1 MSLEYFQFLK
11 WRIKYPSFMKT
22 FNSWIPT
29 NRIPYFDPSMT
40 NWFLALHNNIKD
52 PQNLLSPCPICNAKM
67 VVAWNTYFAI
77 IHLRFHSGLNSW
89 PQSSQTSEINTHGH
103 RSCCAGPTEQ
113 IANNVVP
120 PWKWIFGESK
130 LDHRFSSSFA
140 ISVGRSLSPLKR
152 DKVTNH

>member
-1 MSLEYFQFLK
+1 MSMEYFQFLK

-40 NWFLALHNNIKD
+40 NWFVALQNNIKD

-77 IHLRFHSGLNSW
+77 IHLTFHSGLNSW

-103 RSCCAGPTEQ
+103 RSCCAGPTKQLNKSQ
-113 IANNVVP
+113 IMLYLH
-120 PWKWIFGESK
+120 ESEY
-130 LDHRFSSSFA
+130 LASQNLIIVSLLLSRYL
-140 ISVGRSLSPLKR
+140 SVGRCHL
-152 DKVTNH
+152 